1 MPMNIR
7 ELSAMN
13 ILPGI
18 SCQEFLARNFLLRI
32 SCHEFFATN
41 HARIEPVTALSN
53 L

>member
-1 MPMNIR
+1 MPMNIH

-18 SCQEFLARNFLLRI
+18 SCQEFLAKNFLQRI
-32 SCHEFFATN
+32 MRACD
-41 HARIEPVTALSN
+41 ARIEPVTALSN